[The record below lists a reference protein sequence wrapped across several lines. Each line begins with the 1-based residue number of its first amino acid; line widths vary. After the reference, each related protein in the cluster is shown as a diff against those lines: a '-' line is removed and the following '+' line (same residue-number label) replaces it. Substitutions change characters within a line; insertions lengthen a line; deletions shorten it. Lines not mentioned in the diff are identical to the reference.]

1 MTRAHATQPTNRS
14 SALSDEFRVQRS
26 ELCESESQQYF
37 EAPERCEVDAGF
49 VNQVLD
55 VASVK
60 VRQKCDAVLDVGSCR
75 QVGWQLAD
83 KMNVGS

>member
-1 MTRAHATQPTNRS
+1 MRRNRQTGAAPSVMNSVFSARSCVKVRA
-14 SALSDEFRVQRS
+14 SDI
-26 ELCESESQQYF
+26 LK
-37 EAPERCEVDAGF
+37 PERCEVDAGF